1 MAIPPRTHKF
11 DLASKDRKWVVEC
24 KIFSFTASG
33 NNPSAKLAT
42 LLEAVHYL
50 NLLLAGTVRIL
61 VMNRAL
67 VNGRSESLAEYFARL
82 KGSFL
87 CGVRIVELSVDGQVR
102 LLTEEPFCNRS
113 SPL

>member
-1 MAIPPRTHKF
+1 M
-11 DLASKDRKWVVEC
+11 EC

-87 CGVRIVELSVDGQVR
+87 CGVRIVELSVDGHVR
-102 LLTEEPFCNRS
+102 LLTGEPFCNRS